1 MTWTQGLLLGIAVIM
16 FFYLGYRHVQARE
29 VLDGLHLDHRHAGHR
44 PGLTWRYLGSYMAAV
59 FDGRVH
65 FLGWAERPVYRA
77 LGTGPEQEQNWKRY
91 AASMVIFSAVAM
103 GVTYLLIRIQGSLP
117 LNPQHFGAVGQAL
130 SFNTAASFM
139 TNTNWQNYGGE
150 TTMSYFS
157 QIGALTLEQMLSP
170 VIGIAVAIAMV
181 RGFSRRNSPT
191 IGNFWVDMTRGLLY
205 IVIPIAFVAGIIFVG
220 QGAVQTLAGTVSIH
234 DVLNGVTQT
243 IPRGPI
249 GFMEAIKQLG
259 NNGGGFLNTNSAT
272 TFENPTGLTN
282 WLSIYLLLAIP
293 FALTYT
299 FGKMVGSI
307 RHGAALLGA
316 MVIIFAVWVG
326 YTTYAE
332 HQPNPA
338 VAAAGVHSTVGNTEG
353 KEVRFGDT
361 TTALFGVSSTSTS
374 TGSAD
379 ASYDSFTP
387 IGGLGLMSGMML
399 GEVTP
404 GGAGSGLYT
413 ILIYAIIAVFIGGLM
428 IGRTPEYLGKKI
440 QAKEVK
446 LAGLGALVMP
456 IIVLVLTAI
465 AVSIHAG
472 RAGPLNA
479 GPHGFSEILYGLTS
493 QGNNNGSAFGGL
505 TGNTTFYNVIGAID
519 MLIGRVGIM
528 IPALALGGSLA
539 AKNVVPESLGTF
551 RTDNGMFVGLTI
563 GVIVIIGGLTFFP
576 ALALGPIVEQFS
588 HGIFF

>member
-1 MTWTQGLLLGIAVIM
+1 VGFTWTIITLVIA
-16 FFYLGYRHVQARE
+16 L
-29 VLDGLHLDHRHAGHR
+29 
-44 PGLTWRYLGSYMAAV
+44 GLTWRYLGSYMAAV

-65 FLGWAERPVYRA
+65 FLGWAERPVYRL
-77 LGTGPEQEQNWKRY
+77 LGTSPEKEQNWKRY

-117 LNPQHFGAVGQAL
+117 LNPQHLGAVPQAL

-170 VIGIAVAIAMV
+170 IIGIAVAIAMV

-205 IVIPIAFVAGIIFVG
+205 IVFPIAFVAGIIFVG
-220 QGAVQTLAGTVSIH
+220 QGAVQTLLGTVSIH
-234 DVLNGVTQT
+234 DSLNGVNQT
-243 IPRGPI
+243 IARGPI

-259 NNGGGFLNTNSAT
+259 NNGGGFLNQNSST

-307 RHGAALLGA
+307 RHGAALLAA
-316 MVIIFAVWVG
+316 MVIIFGVWVG
-326 YTTYAE
+326 GASYYE
-332 HQPNPA
+332 HQNNPA
-338 VAAAGVHSTVGNTEG
+338 VAAAGVTSTVGNTEG
-353 KEVRFGDT
+353 HEVRFGDT
-361 TTALFGVSSTSTS
+361 STAVFGVASTNTS

-387 IGGLGLMSGMML
+387 MGGFFLISGMML

-456 IIVLVLTAI
+456 LIVLIFTAI

-479 GPHGFSEILYGLTS
+479 IPHAFTEILYALTS

-505 TGNTTFYNVIGAID
+505 TGNTTFYNVIGGID

-528 IPALALGGSLA
+528 IPALALGGVLA
-539 AKNVVPESLGTF
+539 AKPVVAEGLGTF
-551 RTDNGMFVGLTI
+551 RTDNSMFVGLTI
-563 GVIVIIGGLTFFP
+563 GVIIIIGGLTFFP
-576 ALALGPIVEQFS
+576 ALALGPIVEQLS
-588 HGIFF
+588 NGKFF

>member
-1 MTWTQGLLLGIAVIM
+1 MDFAVTIITLVIA
-16 FFYLGYRHVQARE
+16 L
-29 VLDGLHLDHRHAGHR
+29 
-44 PGLTWRYLGSYMAAV
+44 GLTWRYLGSYMAAV
-59 FDGRVH
+59 FEGRVH
-65 FLGWAERPVYRA
+65 FLSWAERPVYRL
-77 LGTGPEQEQNWKRY
+77 LGTSPEKEQNWKRY
-91 AASMVIFSAVAM
+91 AASLIIFSAVAM
-103 GVTYLLIRIQGSLP
+103 GVTYLLIRVQGSLP
-117 LNPQHFGAVGQAL
+117 LNPQHDGAVPQAL
-130 SFNTAASFM
+130 SFNTAASFL

-157 QIGALTLEQMLSP
+157 QIGALTLQQMLSP
-170 VIGIAVAIAMV
+170 IIGIAVAIAMV

-205 IVIPIAFVAGIIFVG
+205 IVFPIAFIFGIIFVG
-220 QGAVQTLAGTVSIH
+220 QGAVQTLAGTVTIH
-234 DVLNGVTQT
+234 DSLNGVSQV

-249 GFMEAIKQLG
+249 GFMESIKQLG
-259 NNGGGFLNTNSAT
+259 NNGGGFLNANSAT

-293 FALTYT
+293 FSLTYT

-307 RHGAALLGA
+307 RHGAALLAA
-316 MVIIFAVWVG
+316 MVIIFGVWVG
-326 YTTYAE
+326 GAAYYE
-332 HQPNPA
+332 HQNNPA
-338 VAAAGVHSTVGNTEG
+338 VAAAGIHSTVGNTVGHET
-353 KEVRFGDT
+353 RFGDT
-361 TTALFGVSSTSTS
+361 STALFGVASTNTS

-387 IGGLGLMSGMML
+387 MGGFFLISGMML

-440 QAKEVK
+440 QAKEIK

-456 IIVLVLTAI
+456 LIVIIFTAI

-479 GPHGFSEILYGLTS
+479 GPHGFSEILYALTS

-505 TGNTTFYNVIGAID
+505 TGNTSFYNVIGSID
-519 MLIGRVGIM
+519 MLIGRYGIM
-528 IPALALGGSLA
+528 IPALALGGVLA
-539 AKNVVPESLGTF
+539 AKPVVAEGLGTF
-551 RTDNGMFVGLTI
+551 RTDNSMFVGLTI
-563 GVIVIIGGLTFFP
+563 GVIIIIGGLTFFP
-576 ALALGPIVEQFS
+576 ALALGPLVEQLS
-588 HGIFF
+588 HGFF

>member
-1 MTWTQGLLLGIAVIM
+1 
-16 FFYLGYRHVQARE
+16 
-29 VLDGLHLDHRHAGHR
+29 
-44 PGLTWRYLGSYMAAV
+44 
-59 FDGRVH
+59 
-65 FLGWAERPVYRA
+65 
-77 LGTGPEQEQNWKRY
+77 
-91 AASMVIFSAVAM
+91 
-103 GVTYLLIRIQGSLP
+103 
-117 LNPQHFGAVGQAL
+117 
-130 SFNTAASFM
+130 
-139 TNTNWQNYGGE
+139 
-150 TTMSYFS
+150 
-157 QIGALTLEQMLSP
+157 
-170 VIGIAVAIAMV
+170 
-181 RGFSRRNSPT
+181 
-191 IGNFWVDMTRGLLY
+191 
-205 IVIPIAFVAGIIFVG
+205 
-220 QGAVQTLAGTVSIH
+220 
-234 DVLNGVTQT
+234 
-243 IPRGPI
+243 
-249 GFMEAIKQLG
+249 
-259 NNGGGFLNTNSAT
+259 
-272 TFENPTGLTN
+272 
-282 WLSIYLLLAIP
+282 
-293 FALTYT
+293 
-299 FGKMVGSI
+299 
-307 RHGAALLGA
+307 
-316 MVIIFAVWVG
+316 
-326 YTTYAE
+326 
-332 HQPNPA
+332 
-338 VAAAGVHSTVGNTEG
+338 VHSTVGNTEG

-361 TTALFGVSSTSTS
+361 TSALFGVASTNTS

-379 ASYDSFTP
+379 SSYDQFTP

-404 GGAGSGLYT
+404 GGTGSGLYT

-440 QAKEVK
+440 QAKEIK

-493 QGNNNGSAFGGL
+493 QGNNNGSAFDGL
-505 TGNTTFYNVIGAID
+505 TGNTTFYNVIGAVD

-588 HGIFF
+588 HGMFF

>member
-1 MTWTQGLLLGIAVIM
+1 MGFTWTIVALVIALAI
-16 FFYLGYRHVQARE
+16 
-29 VLDGLHLDHRHAGHR
+29 
-44 PGLTWRYLGSYMAAV
+44 TWRYLGSYMAAV

-65 FLGWAERPVYRA
+65 FLEWAERPVYRA

-91 AASMVIFSAVAM
+91 AGSMIIFSGVAM

-117 LNPQHFGAVGQAL
+117 LNPQQLDAPHQAL
-130 SFNTAASFM
+130 TFNTAASFL

-157 QIGALTLEQMLSP
+157 QIGALTFQQFVSP
-170 VIGIAVAIAMV
+170 AIGIAVAIAMV

-191 IGNFWVDMTRGLLY
+191 IGNFWVDMTRALLY
-205 IVIPIAFVAGIIFVG
+205 IFFPIAFVFGIIIVG
-220 QGAVQTLAGTVSIH
+220 QGAVETLAGTISIH
-234 DVLNGVTQT
+234 DAINGVTQT
-243 IPRGPI
+243 IARGPI
-249 GFMEAIKQLG
+249 GSIQSIMQLG
-259 NNGGGFLNTNSAT
+259 NNGGGFLNANQAT
-272 TFENPTGLTN
+272 PFEDPTGLTH
-282 WLSIYLLLAIP
+282 WLDIYLLLAVP

-299 FGKMVGSI
+299 FGKMVGSV
-307 RHGAALLGA
+307 RHGAALLAA

-326 YTTYAE
+326 GAAYAE
-332 HQPNPA
+332 HGQNPA
-338 VAAAGVHSTVGNTEG
+338 VQAAGVHSTVGNTEG

-361 TTALFGVSSTSTS
+361 SSAVFAVASTNTS

-387 IGGLGLMSGMML
+387 MGGFWLLTGMML

-404 GGAGSGLYT
+404 GGTGSGLYT

-440 QAKEVK
+440 QAREVK

-456 IIVLVLTAI
+456 LIVLVLTAL

-472 RAGPLNA
+472 RIGPENA
-479 GPHGFSEILYGLTS
+479 GPHGFSEILYALTS

-505 TGNTTFYNVIGAID
+505 TGNTAFYNIVGWVD
-519 MLIGRVGIM
+519 MLIGRYAIM
-528 IPALALGGSLA
+528 IPALALGGVLA

-551 RTDNGMFVGLTI
+551 RTNNTMFVGLTI
-563 GVIVIIGGLTFFP
+563 GVIIIIGGLTFFP
-576 ALALGPIVEQFS
+576 AVALGPIVEQLS
-588 HGIFF
+588 YGKFF